1 MNQPPS
7 DKLHDHNDGLESTRH
22 PGHRGPGPVHYGL
35 SLAQMRR
42 KTGSNADFA
51 GPRPL
56 CGNGAFHCTT
66 TIHPDRVT
74 CDICKHKLAQKP
86 GYL

>member
-1 MNQPPS
+1 MKMKMDQ
-7 DKLHDHNDGLESTRH
+7 H
-22 PGHRGPGPVHYGL
+22 PEHTHKGPVHYGL

-56 CGNGAFHCTT
+56 CGNGSFHCST

-74 CDICKHKLAQKP
+74 CEICKHRLTQKP
-86 GYL
+86 AYL